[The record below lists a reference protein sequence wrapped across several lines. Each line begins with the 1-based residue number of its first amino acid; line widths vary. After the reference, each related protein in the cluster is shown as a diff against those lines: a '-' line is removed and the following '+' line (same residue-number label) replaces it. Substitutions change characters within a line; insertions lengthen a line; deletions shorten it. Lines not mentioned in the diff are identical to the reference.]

1 MRHASAYWSL
11 LLVVAGVTAHYGDPI
26 ETRPAPNAAARGV
39 AYFEPPKSIG
49 TPLDEV
55 ARSYTGYGLAARI
68 EGRIRLD
75 TDASL
80 HPMMREMIRR
90 RLAQAQ

>member
-11 LLVVAGVTAHYGDPI
+11 LFVVAGVTAHYGDPGV
-26 ETRPAPNAAARGV
+26 TPAPNAAGRGV

-49 TPLDEV
+49 TPLDEL

-80 HPMMREMIRR
+80 HPMTRQLIRR
-90 RLAQAQ
+90 RLAQAAE